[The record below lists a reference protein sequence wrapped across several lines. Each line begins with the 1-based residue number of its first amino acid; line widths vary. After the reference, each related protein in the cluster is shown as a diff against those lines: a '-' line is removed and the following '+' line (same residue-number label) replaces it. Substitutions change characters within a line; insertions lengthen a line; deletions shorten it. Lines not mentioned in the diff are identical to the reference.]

1 LHNTI
6 PAKHWLGSTTKEE
19 AEMAGKLEAVQTFS
33 KTQLES
39 VAVTSQSF
47 AKGLQTIAAETTE
60 YSKKSLEGGT
70 AFFERLLGVK
80 SLESAIQLQSEYA
93 KAAYA
98 HFVEYVTKISE
109 LYSNLAKEALQ
120 PLEAVVAKAQS
131 GGNWDAIQGNWT
143 QFAGK
148 INEKWAKLT
157 IGDLAKINGNRET
170 LEGKLRELYGC
181 DNEQARKE
189 IDNFL
194 GGLK

>member
-1 LHNTI
+1 M
-6 PAKHWLGSTTKEE
+6 P
-19 AEMAGKLEAVQTFS
+19 
-33 KTQLES
+33 
-39 VAVTSQSF
+39 
-47 AKGLQTIAAETTE
+47 
-60 YSKKSLEGGT
+60 
-70 AFFERLLGVK
+70 RR
-80 SLESAIQLQSEYA
+80 
-93 KAAYA
+93 
-98 HFVEYVTKISE
+98 TKISE

-131 GGNWDAIQGNWT
+131 GGNWDAIQGKWT

-170 LEGKLRELYGC
+170 LEGKLRELYGY